1 MVKALDYVAVAA
13 SQTGAAI
20 GRAATGV
27 LLDHVVVTVTTAAT
41 SVVTL
46 TDGNVDIPLVPN
58 NQAVGVYSFP
68 LGVRS
73 KVATTAGWKVTTGA
87 GLKALAIGDFT

>member
-1 MVKALDYVAVAA
+1 MVKAQDYVAVAA
-13 SQTGAAI
+13 SQTAAAL

-27 LLDHVVVTVTTAAT
+27 LLGHVVVTVTTAAT
-41 SVVTL
+41 AAVTL

-58 NQAVGVYSFP
+58 NQAVGVYAFP

-73 KVATTAGWKVTTGA
+73 KVATTPGWKVTTGA
-87 GLKALAIGDFT
+87 GSTVIAVLG